1 MTGLTHASE
10 QFPAPQTTAPKRF
23 YRPELDALRFFAF
36 FCVFVHHGPGLY
48 PEPNAPLWKVH
59 AAQVFMLARAAGG
72 FGMSMFF
79 VLSSYLITELLCLER
94 RNTGRVHLQA
104 FYIRRILRIWPLYY
118 FAVALAILL
127 GKLIP
132 EPYWLSHTAI
142 LAFVLFAVAWIP
154 SGEASPFR
162 VLWSIGIEEQFYLLW
177 PMLAKI
183 GGERAIRVA
192 SGVVIAIS
200 FTTMIVFAR
209 TGSRLWYN
217 PFVEFLFFA
226 IGALLSIRLHGK
238 AWSIRPSARWLLFG
252 AGIVAW
258 LFAQQIGHVSEPPT
272 PPPAWR
278 DCTGYALAGVGCVL
292 IFLSIL
298 GIRPGALSPRL
309 LYLGRIS
316 YGLYVFHTTVY
327 ALTRRWLPQF
337 SYTLLWT
344 VSVSAITL
352 AVTVGIAILSYEY
365 FEKFFLRL
373 KSRFEFIRSR

>member
-1 MTGLTHASE
+1 
-10 QFPAPQTTAPKRF
+10 
-23 YRPELDALRFFAF
+23 
-36 FCVFVHHGPGLY
+36 
-48 PEPNAPLWKVH
+48 
-59 AAQVFMLARAAGG
+59 
-72 FGMSMFF
+72 MSMFF
-79 VLSSYLITELLCLER
+79 LLSSYLITELLCLER
-94 RNTGRVHLQA
+94 RDTGRVHLGA

-154 SGEASPFR
+154 SGEASPFG

-177 PMLAKI
+177 PVLAKS
-183 GGERAIRVA
+183 GGEYAIRLA
-192 SGVVIAIS
+192 SMIVIAVS
-200 FTTMIVFAR
+200 FVTMVAFAW
-209 TGSRLWYN
+209 TGKSLWYN

-226 IGALLSIRLHGK
+226 IGALLSIGLRGTTWNL
-238 AWSIRPSARWLLFG
+238 RPYSRWFMFG

-258 LFAQQIGHVSEPPT
+258 LLAQHIGHVSEPPT

-278 DCTGYALAGVGCVL
+278 DCAGYMLAGAGCVL

-298 GIRPGALSPRL
+298 GIPQRVIPKRL
-309 LYLGRIS
+309 LYLGKIS
-316 YGLYVFHTTVY
+316 YGLYVFHAAVF
-327 ALTRRWLPQF
+327 ALTIRWLPRF
-337 SYTLLWT
+337 SYSLLWVAT
-344 VSVSAITL
+344 VEVITL
-352 AVTVGIAILSYEY
+352 AVTTGIAILSYEY